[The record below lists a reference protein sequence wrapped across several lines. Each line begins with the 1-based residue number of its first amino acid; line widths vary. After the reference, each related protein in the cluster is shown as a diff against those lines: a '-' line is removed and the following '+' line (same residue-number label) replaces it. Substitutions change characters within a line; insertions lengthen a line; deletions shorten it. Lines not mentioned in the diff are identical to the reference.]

1 MPQGKKVDAQF
12 DHVIV
17 PGSEGDFGVYPDH
30 TPFITRLRPG
40 VLQCF
45 NGEKQTRFALHDGF
59 VTVDAD
65 VIRIVCEVAE
75 STRDIDVERAKRAR
89 ERAEDRLKGKQ
100 EDTDF
105 RRAEAAL
112 HRAVARITASQS
124 DI

>member
-1 MPQGKKVDAQF
+1 
-12 DHVIV
+12 
-17 PGSEGDFGVYPDH
+17 
-30 TPFITRLRPG
+30 

-112 HRAVARITASQS
+112 HRAVAASPPLRVISELPQYIKAPMWS
-124 DI
+124 LFYCPRCGFHI